1 MIARTSDLRLVIA
14 GRKATPYGAFVEEE
28 VVRLGLSGRVL
39 MPGEVSDGDRQWL
52 YEHCDAFLFPSLTE
66 GFGFPVLEAM
76 QCGRP
81 VFAARRTSLPE
92 IAGDRAGWWDSFEPD
107 AMLRSVR
114 EGLESSRSTPGF
126 AAAQAAHAA
135 TYTWERAAA
144 AYLDVYDEVLE
155 RKVA

>member
-1 MIARTSDLRLVIA
+1 
-14 GRKATPYGAFVEEE
+14 
-28 VVRLGLSGRVL
+28 

-52 YEHCDAFLFPSLTE
+52 YEHCDAFLFPSLSE

-92 IAGDRAGWWDSFEPD
+92 VAGDRAGWWDTFEPD
-107 AMLRSVR
+107 AMLRVVR
-114 EGLESSRSTPGF
+114 EGLESSGSMPGF
-126 AAAQAAHAA
+126 AAAQVAHAA

-144 AYLDVYDEVLE
+144 RYLDVYDEVLE
-155 RKVA
+155 RKAA